1 MAVADGQISANGKDE
16 GWGNWGAIQH
26 PNQYNL
32 VSIYGH
38 MSALSFLQVGT
49 PVYAGQVI
57 GYEGKTG
64 NVTGSHLHLSVYK
77 DFFTY
82 VNEKKDQLY
91 FNYFEG
97 SVNPLDYL

>member
-1 MAVADGQISANGKDE
+1 MAIGDGEIIANGKND
-16 GWGNWGAIQH
+16 GWGNWVAIKH

-32 VSIYGH
+32 ISVYGH

-49 PVYAGQVI
+49 QVHAGQAI
-57 GYEGKTG
+57 GYEGDTG
-64 NVTGSHLHLSVYK
+64 NVTGSHLHLSIYK

-82 VNEKKDQLY
+82 VNGKNDQLY

-97 SVNPLDYL
+97 SVNPLNYL